1 MYLTIVVL
9 IIQSQQ
15 FFLSKVSPYALNWID
30 KKNGSYRLSP
40 AVYRPRNSEV

>member
-15 FFLSKVSPYALNWID
+15 FFLSKVFPYALNWID
-30 KKNGSYRLSP
+30 KKKRIIS
-40 AVYRPRNSEV
+40 A